1 MGGNGE
7 AMNATAEHT
16 PPILPPR
23 PEPPRP
29 EDCCGS
35 GCVQCIYV
43 LYELELA
50 KWEREVERIL
60 ADSVNSPTVP
70 ASAATS

>member
-1 MGGNGE
+1 
-7 AMNATAEHT
+7 MNASADQRT
-16 PPILPPR
+16 PPVLPPR

-35 GCVQCIYV
+35 DCAQCVYV
-43 LYELELA
+43 LYDMELA

-60 ADSVNSPTVP
+60 ADAAKSPSAP
-70 ASAATS
+70 ANASTS